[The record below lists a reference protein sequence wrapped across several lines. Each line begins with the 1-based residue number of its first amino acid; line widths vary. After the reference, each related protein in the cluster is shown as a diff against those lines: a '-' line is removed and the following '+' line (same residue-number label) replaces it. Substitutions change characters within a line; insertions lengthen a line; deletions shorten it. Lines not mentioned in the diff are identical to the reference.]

1 MLKLFFCKFG
11 TLLVKYTPQSTKQHK
26 SPIATYLKLS
36 NVEWMH
42 FWLRIL
48 ITKKKKHKFG
58 ILLGTPKKK
67 WQKKKKVISR
77 KNP

>member
-1 MLKLFFCKFG
+1 MDAFLAKN
-11 TLLVKYTPQSTKQHK
+11 
-26 SPIATYLKLS
+26 S
-36 NVEWMH
+36 NNE
-42 FWLRIL
+42 
-48 ITKKKKHKFG
+48 KKHKFG